1 MIKLKSVTKR
11 YHMGDNVVVHAL
23 DNINL
28 HIKKSEF
35 SSIVGASGSGKSTL
49 LHIIGGLDRPD
60 SGQVIWEGEE
70 IFKFS
75 DQRLADFRNQKIG
88 FVFQQFHLLPKTSV
102 LENTLL
108 PTMYNNDRD
117 PNCEQRAVEI
127 LNKLGLGDRLN
138 HHPNELSGG
147 QQQRVAI
154 ARALINEP
162 EVIFADEPTG
172 NLDSKSGL
180 RIVEILEKLNREQ
193 KITVVIVTHDLELAG
208 QTRRLVKMKDGKI
221 ISDKPNV

>member
-28 HIKKSEF
+28 HIKKGEF

-60 SGQVIWEGEE
+60 SGQVVWEGEE

-108 PTMYNNDRD
+108 PTMYNNDRHSD
-117 PNCEQRAVEI
+117 YEQRAVKI
-127 LNKLGLGDRLN
+127 LNRLGLGDRLN

-154 ARALINEP
+154 ARGLINQP

-172 NLDSKSGL
+172 NLDSKSGQQ
-180 RIVEILEKLNREQ
+180 IVEILEELNQEQ

-208 QTRRLVKMKDGKI
+208 QTRRLVKMKDGRI
-221 ISDKPNV
+221 ISDKSNV